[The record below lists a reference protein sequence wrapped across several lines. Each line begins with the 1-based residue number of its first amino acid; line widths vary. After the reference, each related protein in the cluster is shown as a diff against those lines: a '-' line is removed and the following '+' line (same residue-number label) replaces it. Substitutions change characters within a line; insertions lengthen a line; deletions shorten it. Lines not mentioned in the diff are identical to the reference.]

1 MNAPE
6 AHDDDYERLADAMD
20 AQPAGFTRTPN
31 KLEIKLLRLVFTP
44 EEALVASTMS
54 RTLETA
60 AEIAER
66 VGLPEE
72 KVTVLLESMIPRRMV
87 RADTLALESGVKGLG
102 KIEAK
107 PGQAKAETVKR
118 YRLQPFLVGWYESYL
133 QEDKPDSTEF
143 ARTYEQYVIEGGG
156 EKVFCPRPGPQ
167 GVIPYRG
174 SLKPEWL
181 KREPH
186 NDVDAHFQRHDR
198 FLVIDCVCKREKVY
212 AHGKSCALPNKRC
225 GFVGMPP
232 AVPFSENVIS
242 REEAIKLWNELD
254 AMGTMVVEGF
264 YGFTMGAEEPQF
276 VGGCHCCGCCCTIL
290 NAARLAPLD
299 ETIQRSN
306 YRVVKDYRD
315 LRVVRRVRQAVP
327 VLRPHLRQG
336 RRTHS
341 RSTTVSSASAA
352 APAAWA
358 ARPSRSTSSPCPRRS
373 GSTCRRASRSGRSG
387 AWSSWKRP
395 GTRRRAQGVRMTDP
409 GKADDIFERLANA
422 LAELPH
428 GFARTA
434 SGVEI
439 QLIKKV
445 FADDEVW
452 LAGQLTRTPET
463 AAAIANRVGRDEG
476 EVTATLESLIPR
488 RLVRSGFARDGGSRP
503 GADRGGREEVPSRPL
518 PGRLVRSDDAA
529 PGQGVRRAVRAVR
542 VEGGRRAHHRAAARG
557 SSASSRCGAP

>member
-1 MNAPE
+1 MSAPE
-6 AHDDDYERLADAMD
+6 AYEDVYERLADAMD

-54 RTLETA
+54 RKPETP
-60 AEIAER
+60 AEIAAR

-72 KVTVLLESMIPRRMV
+72 KVTVLLESMVPRRMV
-87 RADTLALESGVKGLG
+87 RADTLALETGVKGLG
-102 KIEAK
+102 KVEAK
-107 PGQAKAETVKR
+107 PGQARVETVKK
-118 YRLQPFLVGWYESYL
+118 YRVSPFLVGWYESYL
-133 QEDKPDSTEF
+133 QEDKADSTEF

-290 NAARLAPLD
+290 NAARLAPID

-306 YRVVKDYRD
+306 YRVVKDYD
-315 LRVVRRVRQAVP
+315 KCHSCGECVRRCQFFAHTFDEATDEKP
-327 VLRPHLRQG
+327 VYHRDRCVG
-336 RRTHS
+336 CG
-341 RSTTVSSASAA
+341 ACGMG
-352 APAAWA
+352 
-358 ARPSRSTSSPCPRRS
+358 CP
-373 GSTCRRASRSGRSG
+373 T
-387 AWSSWKRP
+387 
-395 GTRRRAQGVRMTDP
+395 
-409 GKADDIFERLANA
+409 
-422 LAELPH
+422 
-428 GFARTA
+428 
-434 SGVEI
+434 
-439 QLIKKV
+439 
-445 FADDEVW
+445 
-452 LAGQLTRTPET
+452 
-463 AAAIANRVGRDEG
+463 
-476 EVTATLESLIPR
+476 ESLHLEPVSEEEWFQVPSSFQEWEER
-488 RLVRSGFARDGGSRP
+488 RLEFLEAMKD
-503 GADRGGREEVPSRPL
+503 EK
-518 PGRLVRSDDAA
+518 
-529 PGQGVRRAVRAVR
+529 
-542 VEGGRRAHHRAAARG
+542 
-557 SSASSRCGAP
+557 